1 MLLAGDVGGTKTELA
16 VFAPERG
23 PRAPRAQERFHS
35 ASYPGLD
42 AIAREFLGK
51 NGLSVSD
58 ACFDVP
64 GPVVGGRAQLTNLPW
79 VLEERA
85 LATSLGLESVH
96 LLNDLVAVANAV
108 PRLAPTDLHALNTGA
123 AQAGGAIA
131 VIAPGTGLGEAFLT
145 RDRSAYRAHPS
156 EGGHCDFGPN
166 TELEIELLR
175 YLRARLGHVS
185 VERVCSGMGIPHLY
199 DFLRDRDQ
207 VPETPALAKRLA
219 AADDRT
225 PLILEAA
232 LDPNRSD
239 LLCAATLG
247 LFISILGAEAGNLAL
262 KTLATGGVYLAGGIP
277 PRILPALDSDRF
289 MEAFRRKGRF
299 ADLLGRIPVH
309 VIVGDA
315 ALLGVASYGLGLLD
329 GSETARPDELTR
341 R

>member
-1 MLLAGDVGGTKTELA
+1 MLLAGDIGGTKTELA
-16 VFAPERG
+16 LFAPERG
-23 PRAPRAQERFHS
+23 PRAPLARERFHS

-51 NGLSVSD
+51 VGLPATD

-64 GPVVGGRAQLTNLPW
+64 GPVVDGRANLTNLPW
-79 VLEERA
+79 VLEEQA

-108 PRLAPTDLHALNTGA
+108 PRLGPADLHTLNDGA

-131 VIAPGTGLGEAFLT
+131 VIAPGTGLGQAFLT
-145 RDRSAYRAHPS
+145 WDSSAYRAHAS
-156 EGGHCDFGPN
+156 EGGHSDFGPN
-166 TELEIELLR
+166 TELETELLR

-185 VERVCSGMGIPHLY
+185 VERVCSGIGIPNLY
-199 DFLRDRDQ
+199 DFLRDRGQ
-207 VPETPALAKRLA
+207 VPETPELAKRLA

-232 LDPNRSD
+232 LEPDGTDR
-239 LLCAATLG
+239 LCAATLG
-247 LFISILGAEAGNLAL
+247 LFVSILGAEAGNLAL

-277 PRILPALDSDRF
+277 PRILPALDGGRF
-289 MEAFRRKGRF
+289 MDAFRRKGRF

-309 VIVGDA
+309 VIVDDA
-315 ALLGVASYGLGLLD
+315 ALLGVAAYGLSLLD
-329 GSETARPDELTR
+329 GSETARPGGVTK
-341 R
+341 

>member
-16 VFAPERG
+16 VFAPKRG

-51 NGLSVSD
+51 VALPVTD
-58 ACFDVP
+58 ACFAVP
-64 GPVVGGRAQLTNLPW
+64 GPVVEGRANLTNLPW

-108 PRLAPTDLHALNTGA
+108 PRLVPTDLHTLNAGA

-131 VIAPGTGLGEAFLT
+131 VIASGTGLGQAFLT
-145 RDRSAYRAHPS
+145 SDRSAYRAHPP

-166 TELEIELLR
+166 TELETELLR
-175 YLRARLGHVS
+175 YLRAGLGHVS
-185 VERVCSGMGIPHLY
+185 VERVCSGIGIPGIY
-199 DFLRDRDQ
+199 DFLRNRGQ
-207 VPETPALAKRLA
+207 VAETPELAERLA

-232 LDPNRSD
+232 LNPNRSD
-239 LLCAATLG
+239 RLCAATLG
-247 LFISILGAEAGNLAL
+247 LFVSILGAEAGNLAL

-277 PRILPALDSDRF
+277 PRILPALDSGRF
-289 MEAFRRKGRF
+289 MDAFRRKGRF

-309 VIVGDA
+309 VIVDDA
-315 ALLGVASYGLGLLD
+315 ALLGVATYGLSLLD
-329 GSETARPDELTR
+329 GSENSRPDEVTR
-341 R
+341 